1 MRKAPN
7 KYDLSGLTK
16 WLIALALFIGVFSFS
31 GFTIKS
37 NTNQPQ
43 LTQSELVLIKN
54 QKPNQRNFLFRKA
67 LKHHNYNQN
76 SIFNSTYKMNKFYT
90 NNLFTKIKN
99 YNILRQNYT
108 CKFVLRFLLEKTI
121 PQSPED
127 SFFCKLKGYL

>member
-1 MRKAPN
+1 MRKTPN

-43 LTQSELVLIKN
+43 QTQSELVLIKN
-54 QKPNQRNFLFRKA
+54 QKSNQRNFLFRKA
-67 LKHHNYNQN
+67 LKHNNYNQN

-90 NNLFTKIKN
+90 NNLFAKIKN
-99 YNILRQNYT
+99 YNILRQNYA
-108 CKFVLRFLLEKTI
+108 CNFFIRIMLERTI

-127 SFFCKLKGYL
+127 SFFVN